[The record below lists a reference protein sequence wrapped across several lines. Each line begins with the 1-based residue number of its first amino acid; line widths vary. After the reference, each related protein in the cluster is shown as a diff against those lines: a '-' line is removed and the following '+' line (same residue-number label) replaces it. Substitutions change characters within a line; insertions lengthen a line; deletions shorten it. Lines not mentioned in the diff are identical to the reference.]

1 MERLRA
7 RHYNPLGFYSSQ
19 ISLDNF
25 LQRKLLEYLL
35 HRFPFERGVIPH
47 VLETP
52 ALALPLAL
60 ALAAQ
65 QLLGLRPQP
74 SQSASQPGTVG
85 ERFCSR
91 SSSRGRTTAVPGLR
105 AASPAAGVLLLQRG
119 AYG

>member
-52 ALALPLAL
+52 ALALAL